1 MPAVRRRQACLIK
14 EEIGKSPGP
23 WFRGNFLLRQADS
36 LPSRKTS
43 LFQVFNS
50 LFGRLGKFRKT

>member
-1 MPAVRRRQACLIK
+1 MV
-14 EEIGKSPGP
+14 S
-23 WFRGNFLLRQADS
+23 GNFLLRQADS
-36 LPSRKTS
+36 LPSSKTS